1 MLVPIVESLPMVV
14 SERRVVDSQ
23 GEQAAN
29 LAVKLLEGLAY
40 RVEARSNMVDE
51 AVYDGLS
58 KIMDV

>member
-1 MLVPIVESLPMVV
+1 MLVPIAESLPMVV
-14 SERRVVDSQ
+14 TERRVVEEQ

-40 RVEARSNMVDE
+40 RVEARNNMVDE